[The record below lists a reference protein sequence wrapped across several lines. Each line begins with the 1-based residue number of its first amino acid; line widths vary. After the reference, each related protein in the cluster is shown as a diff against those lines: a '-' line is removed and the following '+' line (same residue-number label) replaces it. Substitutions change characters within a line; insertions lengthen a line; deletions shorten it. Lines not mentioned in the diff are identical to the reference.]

1 MSPVSTASTVS
12 GTSAERA
19 GLTPDGGPDAADT
32 AGDHPAATNTAG
44 NSAGGSAVGKDSRRP
59 AGPTRSGLHPLTKA
73 AVGAVVPLLLL
84 ALWWVVTE
92 ELEIFSPIQLP
103 APLDV
108 YEAGVGLYES
118 GLLAAHMSISLQR
131 VLVGFAI
138 GAGLGLALG
147 SLLGLSK
154 IADHLL
160 HPTVGAFR
168 AVPSLAWVP
177 LLLLWVGIGEDS
189 KVLLVAIGAFFPVFT
204 SVHSALRHVDPH
216 LVEAGRAFGFHGIRL
231 LGTVQ
236 LPAVVPP
243 VFSGLRLGLAQAWLF
258 LVAAELL
265 AAAEGLGFLLT
276 ESQNNGR
283 TDRLLLAIVLLAL
296 LGKLTDALLG
306 MIERKA
312 LVRWA

>member
-1 MSPVSTASTVS
+1 MSPLHTQSPSHDTPGSNVAAGIAAEANAEQNRVSDPHS
-12 GTSAERA
+12 G
-19 GLTPDGGPDAADT
+19 DA
-32 AGDHPAATNTAG
+32 
-44 NSAGGSAVGKDSRRP
+44 GSAQTKP
-59 AGPTRSGLHPLTKA
+59 AKAPREGLNPLA
-73 AVGAVVPLLLL
+73 RFAVGSVVPVALL
-84 ALWWVVTE
+84 ALWWLVTE
-92 ELEIFSPIQLP
+92 SLEIFSPIQLP
-103 APLDV
+103 PPMDV
-108 YEAGVGLYES
+108 YEAGVGLFES
-118 GLLAAHMSISLQR
+118 GLLAEHMSISLQR
-131 VLVGFAI
+131 VLLGFAI
-138 GAGLGLALG
+138 GAGAGLALG

-189 KVLLVAIGAFFPVFT
+189 KVLLIAIGAFFPVFT
-204 SVHSALRHVDPH
+204 SVHSALRHVDPQ

-306 MIERKA
+306 VIERKA